1 MKGANE
7 PSHALCDLAAAT
19 YQKDQ
24 LSRIEWK
31 DGPRLL
37 NKGRLTRPLKTKGFK
52 RTLIAFKTPLGILS
66 RTGLHFAT
74 AGTNWHYRGAL
85 LEI

>member
-31 DGPRLL
+31 EQSKALKQRPF
-37 NKGRLTRPLKTKGFK
+37 NK
-52 RTLIAFKTPLGILS
+52 AFENQ
-66 RTGLHFAT
+66 GL
-74 AGTNWHYRGAL
+74 
-85 LEI
+85 